1 MSTFEN
7 ASHTVSRF
15 SQVTL
20 NLIEDQTFL
29 AISQLSSAVRSTTPL
44 QAFDH
49 RLEYRQLQNSIKTR
63 VFAAQL
69 GHVAH

>member
-15 SQVTL
+15 SQVTAV
-20 NLIEDQTFL
+20 DV
-29 AISQLSSAVRSTTPL
+29 SSYQPTVVSRPFHSTV
-44 QAFDH
+44 ASVH
-49 RLEYRQLQNSIKTR
+49 RLEYRQLQNIIKTR

>member
-7 ASHTVSRF
+7 ASHTASRF
-15 SQVTL
+15 SQVTAV
-20 NLIEDQTFL
+20 DVSSYQPTV
-29 AISQLSSAVRSTTPL
+29 ISWPFHNTVASV
-44 QAFDH
+44 H
-49 RLEYRQLQNSIKTR
+49 CLEYRKLQNSIKTR

>member
-7 ASHTVSRF
+7 ASHTVCRF
-15 SQVTL
+15 SQVTVV
-20 NLIEDQTFL
+20 DV
-29 AISQLSSAVRSTTPL
+29 SSYQPTVVSWP
-44 QAFDH
+44 FDNTAASVH
-49 RLEYRQLQNSIKTR
+49 HLEYGQLQNSIKTR

>member
-7 ASHTVSRF
+7 ASNTVSRF
-15 SQVTL
+15 SQV
-20 NLIEDQTFL
+20 
-29 AISQLSSAVRSTTPL
+29 SSYQPTVVSWPFHNTVASV
-44 QAFDH
+44 H
-49 RLEYRQLQNSIKTR
+49 RLEYRQLQNSTKTR